1 MSGDHYNGLW
11 MENAM
16 SDPES
21 KEAKKLAYLARLKG
35 EIAPEAKSVPSA
47 QEATPSEPSVVMQEA
62 DIQAITSRPESKTTS
77 AAGDRIPGFSP
88 RIGTNTVK
96 RIGEVVDEHPDKALA
111 IFRNWMAQ

>member
-1 MSGDHYNGLW
+1 
-11 MENAM
+11 M
-16 SDPES
+16 SDADS

-35 EIAPEAKSVPSA
+35 EVAPEAAQELSA
-47 QEATPSEPSVVMQEA
+47 QEVKVAKPSVVMQEA
-62 DIQAITSRPESKTTS
+62 DIQAIASRPKSRSTG

>member
-1 MSGDHYNGLW
+1 
-11 MENAM
+11 M
-16 SDPES
+16 SDADS

-35 EIAPEAKSVPSA
+35 EVAPEVTPA
-47 QEATPSEPSVVMQEA
+47 QEAKTSKPSVVMKEA
-62 DIQAITSRPESKTTS
+62 DIQAISSRPESKATS

-111 IFRNWMAQ
+111 IFRNWMNQ